1 MICYLTVKVANANVD
16 TGTSVIFLHLLSL
29 INPDF
34 SLHHMLRTISAE
46 FLLPLEG
53 FFHDPTIFQN
63 QIDVIS
69 HQYPRVTPCS
79 VFRDP
84 AYSIQEMLPDTE
96 LYR

>member
-1 MICYLTVKVANANVD
+1 VSRQGGLEPCRRSRWAGNLEPLTLGVKVANANVD

-63 QIDVIS
+63 QIDVIPINT
-69 HQYPRVTPCS
+69 H
-79 VFRDP
+79 
-84 AYSIQEMLPDTE
+84 A
-96 LYR
+96 